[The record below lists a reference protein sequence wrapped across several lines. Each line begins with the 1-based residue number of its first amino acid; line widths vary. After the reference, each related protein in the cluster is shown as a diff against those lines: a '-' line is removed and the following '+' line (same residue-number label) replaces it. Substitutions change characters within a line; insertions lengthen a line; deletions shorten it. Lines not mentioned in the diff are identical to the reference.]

1 MFNVLYIRLVFK
13 VSLKETN
20 LLWNVIKAARDSRE
34 LCGVWN
40 ERISRTPGSA
50 AGRSSVTIPLSLK
63 RSAQGSASS
72 IHRRNHLKRP
82 RRNKDGNFI

>member
-1 MFNVLYIRLVFK
+1 MR
-13 VSLKETN
+13 
-20 LLWNVIKAARDSRE
+20 AARDSRE

-50 AGRSSVTIPLSLK
+50 SGRSPGSLPVSLK
-63 RSAQGSASS
+63 RSAQVAVSS

-82 RRNKDGNFI
+82 RRNKDGMCINYSKYLL